1 MHARWRAPA
10 WRRDNSIVR
19 RSRVP
24 CIALLFLS
32 ALLLRAA
39 DTGAAPAK
47 VQRIVILK
55 VDGLPDDVLEQ
66 YVRKTGGPGRDDHS
80 RLPWIQHVFAQN
92 GVWMENF
99 YVRGLSLSAP
109 SWSLLDTGRH
119 LQIRGNVEY
128 DRYTLH
134 PYDYLNFLSFYFGYP
149 ISRHIDMPG
158 VEVLDDAGV
167 PLLIDRFPYEQRF
180 QSLQL
185 LQRGLRLNSFPGAL
199 KRAVSAGSPR
209 DFLDEWELGLP
220 WADSVFRQTEAD
232 LIRSLQNPQIRYLDY
247 FTGDYDHIAHLT
259 GDSVSQLHALEN
271 LDALV
276 GRIWNA
282 IVASPLSANT
292 ALVLVSDHGMNTS
305 ETVFSQG
312 YSLVDWFNSPAGGAH
327 HVLTNR
333 HPLTEFKI
341 KGLDPFVSE
350 VITPSPDSAY
360 LAGQSD
366 QYPTVMLDLDGNE
379 RANIGLRNNTLNVV
393 QILLDQLIQKRL
405 PGPVRNAALTALFS
419 TLDKVRDDWRR
430 DMDALSDDL
439 AELDG
444 RIEALQKQIDAQQK
458 RVNAQPKKKWT
469 KEQISLGL
477 DKDARRDGVRLATWR
492 AERKA
497 YGEYVA
503 VIWRLLDLKPAD
515 FDPGKFKISELIPP
529 KSLGPLNSYWD
540 LRHYVTGRAPGG
552 LVTAEDGSLDW
563 ERSFQNVDYLSALRS
578 ISVRNNVQPGL
589 APKPVDFIAVRIRR
603 EKLTML
609 PAEDQPDRDAV
620 LIWRDAA
627 HQALILARGN
637 DLRYLP
643 VTEDLTP
650 TRLGPGLPLE
660 LFEDPQL
667 NISGNDRETWLGQ
680 WHDERAWLN
689 AVHRTRYS
697 NGIIS
702 LTEELLDPPGP
713 PSTPDRYS
721 QRKAQLRRTDMLVL
735 ANDHWNFNVRGFNP
749 GGNHGSFL
757 RPSTHSVLL
766 FAGGKDTGIPLGMR
780 VETPYDSLSFVPTVL
795 KLMDRAEP
803 DLPGPVIQELVEPR

>member
-1 MHARWRAPA
+1 
-10 WRRDNSIVR
+10 VR
-19 RSRVP
+19 S
-24 CIALLFLS
+24 IALLVVGA
-32 ALLLRAA
+32 ALLFGSEP
-39 DTGAAPAK
+39 TK

-55 VDGLPDDVLEQ
+55 VDGLPEGLLEQ
-66 YVRKTGGPGRDDHS
+66 YVKQTGGPGRDGHS
-80 RLPWIQHVFAQN
+80 RLPWIQHVFSQN

-134 PYDYLNFLSFYFGYP
+134 PYDYLNFISFYFGYP

-158 VEVLDDAGV
+158 VEVLDEAGV

-180 QSLQL
+180 QSLEL

-199 KRAVSAGSPR
+199 KRAVSAASPR
-209 DFLDEWELGLP
+209 DFLDEWQLGLP

-232 LIRSLQNPQIRYLDY
+232 LIRGLQNPQIRYLDF
-247 FTGDYDHIAHLT
+247 FTGDYDHVAHLT
-259 GDSVSQLHALEN
+259 GDPVSQLHALEN

-276 GRIWNA
+276 GRVWNA
-282 IVASPLSANT
+282 IVASPLGANT

-312 YSLVDWFNSPAGGAH
+312 YSLVDWFNSAAGGAH

-360 LAGQSD
+360 LAGQSE

-379 RANIGLRNNTLNVV
+379 RASIGLRNNTLNVV
-393 QILLDQLIQKRL
+393 QILLDQLTQARL
-405 PGPVRNAALTALFS
+405 PGPVRNAALSALFL
-419 TLDKVRDDWRR
+419 TLDKVRTDWRS
-430 DMDALSDDL
+430 DLDELAGDLTALETRIADL
-439 AELDG
+439 
-444 RIEALQKQIDAQQK
+444 QK
-458 RVNAQPKKKWT
+458 RVETKPKKKKKWT
-469 KEQISLGL
+469 EDEINRGL
-477 DKDARRDGVRLATWR
+477 DKDARRETVRLTSWR

-497 YGEYVA
+497 YSEYA
-503 VIWRLLDLKPAD
+503 ATIQRLLDLTPAD
-515 FDPGKFKISELIPP
+515 FDPGRFKMSDLIPP

-552 LVTAEDGSLDW
+552 LVLAEDGSLDW
-563 ERSFQNVDYLSALRS
+563 EHSFRTVDYFTALRS
-578 ISVRNNVQPGL
+578 IAVRNNVQKGL
-589 APKPVDFIAVRIRR
+589 ASKPVDFIAVQI
-603 EKLTML
+603 
-609 PAEDQPDRDAV
+609 PDRNAV
-620 LIWRDAA
+620 LLWRDDT
-627 HQALILARGN
+627 HQALILTRGGE
-637 DLRYLP
+637 LRYQP
-643 VTEDLTP
+643 VNSNLEPVPWT
-650 TRLGPGLPLE
+650 PGLPLE
-660 LFEDPQL
+660 LWEDPQL
-667 NISGNDRETWLGQ
+667 KIPASDRETWLNE
-680 WHDERAWLN
+680 WHDEREWLA

-702 LTEELLDPPGP
+702 LTEQLLDPPSAPG
-713 PSTPDRYS
+713 DRYS
-721 QRKAQLRRTDMLVL
+721 ERKRALRRTDLLVL

-749 GGNHGSFL
+749 GGNHGSFF
-757 RPSTHSVLL
+757 RESTHSVLL

-795 KLMDRAEP
+795 KLMGRPEP
-803 DLPGPVIQELVEPR
+803 DLPGAVIKEIVEPR